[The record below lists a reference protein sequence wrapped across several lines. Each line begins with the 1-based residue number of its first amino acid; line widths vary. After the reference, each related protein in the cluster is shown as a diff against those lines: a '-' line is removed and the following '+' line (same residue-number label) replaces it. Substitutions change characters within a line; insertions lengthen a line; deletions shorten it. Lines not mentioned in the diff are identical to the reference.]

1 MPVCLDQW
9 DSSFRGLATPAHC
22 LGGTRAA
29 AAKIILKTAV
39 GRARGGSAVALW
51 QGATTPW
58 ARARKAEQ
66 HRQGATALPPR
77 VRSAFTH
84 KVMGLMC
91 EILSIHQVLPAELS
105 AQLRFLG

>member
-1 MPVCLDQW
+1 M
-9 DSSFRGLATPAHC
+9 SAFTPA
-22 LGGTRAA
+22 G
-29 AAKIILKTAV
+29 AKGKLTQNHRGRDARFNLKTAV

-51 QGATTPW
+51 QGATTPR
-58 ARARKAEQ
+58 ARASKAEQ

-105 AQLRFLG
+105 GQLRFLGSAVNCDF